1 MPGANGKFA
10 GDRVGE
16 TLGNYRIISEIG
28 QGGMGVVYLAE
39 HTLLGRKAA
48 VKLLRNDVA
57 PELVER
63 FFTEARAAATLR
75 HPGLVDVYDYGHDAG
90 GSYIVMEFLG
100 GESLAERLEHEP
112 RLPLPLACAIT
123 RSVANAIHVAHDLGI
138 VHRDLKPANIFLVP
152 DAEASS
158 GVRPKVLD
166 FGIAK
171 LMRDREPRSV
181 QTHSGAL
188 IGTPR
193 YMSPEQCKSARSV
206 DGRADIYSLGCIFYE
221 MVLGAA
227 PFAYDTWAELVAA
240 HLHEQPRRPIDVDPT
255 LPAAIDALLVTML
268 QKRPED
274 RPGSMEELSQTLEVV
289 LRDIG
294 GAPIRMTP
302 PTGLK
307 RPPARDVASMDPTL
321 PAAAD
326 PMPAAPTVGRSRP
339 PSVVTAPAEPRPP
352 RPTAVPWIAI
362 AIGFAT
368 VVAAVLV
375 VFTRRERGEAPPE
388 PTVIVQQ
395 HLVPEAP
402 EPPVLADAA
411 LETPAMDPPTVV
423 DAGVRAVKPPTT
435 LDGAQLERMFARQK
449 PLLAGCFR
457 GHPGESRGQQLS
469 MRFQINLSGK
479 VVTAELLPAA
489 VAQTALGKC
498 LADVAR
504 ATGFGPQPKSATFRI
519 PINVGE

>member
-1 MPGANGKFA
+1 MPGANGRFA
-10 GDRVGE
+10 GDRIGE

-57 PELVER
+57 AELVER

-221 MVLGAA
+221 MLLGAA

-255 LPAAIDALLVTML
+255 LPPAVDALLVKML

-274 RPGSMEELSQTLEVV
+274 RPGSMEELSQALEVV
-289 LRDIG
+289 LRETG
-294 GAPIRMTP
+294 GAPTRMTP
-302 PTGLK
+302 AAGLK
-307 RPPARDVASMDPTL
+307 RPISRDVASMDPTL
-321 PAAAD
+321 PAAAL
-326 PMPAAPTVGRSRP
+326 AAPTIVSSRP
-339 PSVVTAPAEPRPP
+339 PSVVAAPPEPGP
-352 RPTAVPWIAI
+352 RRSTGVPWIAI

-375 VFTRRERGEAPPE
+375 VFTLRERGEPPPE
-388 PTVIVQQ
+388 ATVIVQQ
-395 HLVPEAP
+395 QMVSTAP
-402 EPPVLADAA
+402 EHPRVPVDAA
-411 LETPAMDPPTVV
+411 SAPTGEPTSVI
-423 DAGVRAVKPPTT
+423 DAGTRVPIRTST
-435 LDGAQLERMFARQK
+435 ELDGAQLERMFARQR
-449 PLLAGCFR
+449 PQLASCFR
-457 GHPGESRGQQLS
+457 AHPGESRDQQLS
-469 MRFQINLSGK
+469 MRFQINTAGK
-479 VVTAELLPAA
+479 VVSAEVLPAT
-489 VAQTALGKC
+489 VASTALGTC
-498 LADVAR
+498 LANVAR
-504 ATGFGPQPKSATFRI
+504 ATAFGPQPRGATFRI
-519 PINVGE
+519 PINVGG